1 MKMQHLFF
9 IVHIYIHLYITESM
23 QTVIIKEGR
32 SRFGRNGRIYRL
44 LQRKKEIQMTGGGS
58 SPKDL
63 TQTEQK
69 VSYFAFKRYI
79 CM

>member
-1 MKMQHLFF
+1 MY
-9 IVHIYIHLYITESM
+9 IYIYTFVHYRINANSNYKRG
-23 QTVIIKEGR
+23 KEQIR
-32 SRFGRNGRIYRL
+32 KKWQDL
-44 LQRKKEIQMTGGGS
+44 QAAAKKKDQQRKKEIQMTGGGS

-69 VSYFAFKRYI
+69 VSYFAFQRYI